1 MGVLVF
7 GVLPTHGPYVTPL
20 PLPRPQRPFLYVCVC
35 VGLLAASPEIRA
47 GNWKDGFP
55 KVYHALDNLLVSGEG
70 QAKAGGWGGSSRV
83 DGVGVGC
90 TIVTALLDRKRGQ
103 ASKNVVYFH
112 ASPFSCRAFHVWDE
126 LNVSSCVSVV
136 YVVVIRPQ

>member
-1 MGVLVF
+1 MPVV
-7 GVLPTHGPYVTPL
+7 VPL
-20 PLPRPQRPFLYVCVC
+20 FISLSVC

-55 KVYHALDNLLVSGEG
+55 KVYHALDDLLVSGEG
-70 QAKAGGWGGSSRV
+70 QAKAGGWGGSSKV

-103 ASKNVVYFH
+103 ASTNAFTLVRLLSRAYCKV
-112 ASPFSCRAFHVWDE
+112 FSFFGM
-126 LNVSSCVSVV
+126 S
-136 YVVVIRPQ
+136 